1 MKPNLKYH
9 SLCFLLVCSVI
20 FSACNINQLSN
31 NKIRVP
37 PLTPKYN
44 YRDREPMGS
53 YIAYHYV
60 SSLFQ
65 NSVQPAEKKP
75 FYEHW
80 YNLYQDSSLYIILA
94 RTVFLGRY
102 EINAMMN
109 YVSYGNT
116 MFISTAYLDNRL
128 LDTLG
133 VKMNPDWEQVY
144 YLNEYRLDKHDTWVT
159 VAQPGVQTVKKYGF
173 YFTPFISGFIFPD
186 SSGIRVLGYN
196 EERRPNLI
204 AVNHGN
210 GKFILHAS
218 PAAFSNYFLLQPG
231 NAEYIEKIFSY
242 FPAETQ
248 AVYWDNYY
256 RSNAGG
262 DDFSIVEFF
271 KNHPPLFFA
280 FLLALALLLLFLSF
294 GGKRRQR
301 FMEEKFPVQNV
312 TVSYAETIGR
322 LYLQKKNNRNIAGKM
337 ITYFLEFVRNHYYLN
352 TQILNNEF
360 ATALAKKS
368 GRPELSAHKLLQL
381 MRDIENDEQVS
392 DWRLLE
398 LQNQI
403 EEFTKK

>member
-1 MKPNLKYH
+1 MKPFLKYH
-9 SLCFLLVCSVI
+9 VFWFLIVCSGI
-20 FSACNINQLSN
+20 LSGCHFNQLSK
-31 NKIRVP
+31 NKVRIP

-44 YRDREPMGS
+44 FRDSEPMGS
-53 YIAYHYV
+53 YIAYHYI

-65 NSVQPAEKKP
+65 NGVQPAEKKS

-80 YNLYQDSSLYIILA
+80 YNLAQDSSLYIILA

-109 YVSYGNT
+109 YVSNGNT
-116 MFISTAYLDNRL
+116 MFISAAYLDEKL

-133 VKMNPDWEQVY
+133 VDMNPDWEQVY

-159 VAQPGVQTVKKYGF
+159 VTEPGVQTVKKYGF
-173 YFTPFISGFIFPD
+173 YFTPFTSGFMFPD
-186 SSGIRVLGYN
+186 SSGIQVLGYN

-242 FPAETQ
+242 FPAKTE

-256 RSNAGG
+256 RSKTGG
-262 DDFSIVEFF
+262 DNFSIVEFF
-271 KNHPPLFFA
+271 KKHPPLFFA

-294 GGKRRQR
+294 GGKRKQR
-301 FMEEKFPVQNV
+301 FVEEKFPVQNV
-312 TVSYAETIGR
+312 TVTYAETIGR
-322 LYLQKKNNRNIAGKM
+322 LYLQKKDNRNMAGKM

-368 GRPELSAHKLLQL
+368 GQPESSAHRLLQL
-381 MRDIENDEQVS
+381 MRDLENEEQVS
-392 DWRLLE
+392 NLSLLE